1 MNYGLP
7 YQGSKS
13 RVAPWV
19 VKHLPKAH
27 TLIELFAGG
36 CAVTHC
42 AMLQGKYKHYII
54 NDVSDSVNIF
64 MDAVNGKFENF
75 TTVLTKQEFIETDD
89 DAMKIT
95 HSFGYNRRDYLWR
108 DEVEKVKVPI
118 AKMILAKSPRE
129 RRLYY
134 MQFINALD
142 EYIKEGKDV
151 EKLRRL
157 ECLECL
163 ERIQKLSDLKSE
175 NVESSQLDYKEV
187 EIPEN
192 SIVYADPPYKD
203 VNVVGYQPFDY
214 DEFDNWIHEVK
225 HPIIISEYRTPKGCV
240 EIASKVKDV
249 TMSANG
255 KGHKA
260 TERLFIQEEYL
271 DWYNNKMQEERLF

>member
-1 MNYGLP
+1 M
-7 YQGSKS
+7 
-13 RVAPWV
+13 
-19 VKHLPKAH
+19 
-27 TLIELFAGG
+27 
-36 CAVTHC
+36 
-42 AMLQGKYKHYII
+42 HY
-54 NDVSDSVNIF
+54 
-64 MDAVNGKFENF
+64 
-75 TTVLTKQEFIETDD
+75 L
-89 DAMKIT
+89 
-95 HSFGYNRRDYLWR
+95 
-108 DEVEKVKVPI
+108 
-118 AKMILAKSPRE
+118 
-129 RRLYY
+129 
-134 MQFINALD
+134 NA
-142 EYIKEGKDV
+142 
-151 EKLRRL
+151 
-157 ECLECL
+157 
-163 ERIQKLSDLKSE
+163 E

-203 VNVVGYQPFDY
+203 VNVVGYQTFDY